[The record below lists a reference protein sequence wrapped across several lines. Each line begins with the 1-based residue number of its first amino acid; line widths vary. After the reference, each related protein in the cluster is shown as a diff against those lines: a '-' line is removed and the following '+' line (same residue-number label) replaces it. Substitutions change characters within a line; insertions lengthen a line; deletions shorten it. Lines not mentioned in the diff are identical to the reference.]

1 MGFPINRKSFLSLNF
16 LNSIMGIMIR
26 SPFCQG
32 VIIKINEIKNVK
44 LLCDCDHNTTIQF
57 ETDKSQEYHQE
68 IPKPSALSWAT
79 ELNLCFLNIF
89 KHIPKF

>member
-1 MGFPINRKSFLSLNF
+1 MGFPINCKSFLSLNF

-26 SPFCQG
+26 SPFFQG
-32 VIIKINEIKNVK
+32 FIIKINEIKNVK
-44 LLCDCDHNTTIQF
+44 MLCDCDHIQF
-57 ETDKSQEYHQE
+57 EIDKSQEYHKE

-89 KHIPKF
+89 KHISKI

>member
-1 MGFPINRKSFLSLNF
+1 
-16 LNSIMGIMIR
+16 MGIMIR